1 VPRERGWHAD
11 GDIENTGAWPWKV
24 LASTSHP
31 QGSQNSSRSGGMPGA
46 GGPSQPLCA
55 FGYYAIGAKATAA
68 ARLRAADR
76 YVRILCGEDHLE
88 RARAWARR
96 HAIDTGRSV
105 RSA

>member
-1 VPRERGWHAD
+1 
-11 GDIENTGAWPWKV
+11 
-24 LASTSHP
+24 
-31 QGSQNSSRSGGMPGA
+31 MPGA